1 MKKRLGRALF
11 VIPVVYAGIIA
22 LLVFLQFSD
31 DQNFMYQHG
40 GLTLRG
46 RRALALE
53 HEEAPITE
61 VRLLFAGL
69 EFPFTP
75 DTPVSLTGGDGTE
88 TILALLG
95 YETMEDG
102 FQVLLQNDVRV
113 RFQLTGDAG
122 DELHI
127 RPLLPNPLPG
137 TTAITIPYTTVAGA
151 QRASETVGN
160 SVPIVFNS
168 RTFMLAPPPRA
179 VLSEAGLRLPTDVPS
194 QTVRY
199 TAVVEQRENVVE
211 RWFSDRTLAIPDQA
225 YDRAKREF
233 IDRAYRGWRT
243 SRFNAGT
250 GRWAVRGMSPAFRE
264 DILTATLAEAWTR
277 GEFSA
282 VFTDMRRAA
291 DLHPDQVGLLSSP
304 FLGNLRPIKFQVQ
317 EQDTR
322 TNQQLLQQATARDP
336 EVFRFRGLIPF
347 ALHRG
352 SVQLADEVLAFL
364 SALNFRDLDLYQ
376 SVGLLAN
383 AALHDNQTD
392 AARRAFARFDALIA
406 ERLFP
411 ALVRTSEGVFL
422 ESAPGQIDV
431 ELSLLA
437 GLAMEGEG
445 RRLRNNQYLDI
456 GRNLVVS
463 ALSLG
468 DNEGFLP
475 RVLVTQPEGVHV
487 AEGVMGPEELYP
499 LISRNPAFPRM
510 VSLYDALGPGAW
522 IWTVAGIT
530 NARASATEFSFTVQS
545 PPNQT
550 HYLIVQ
556 GVRPFASME
565 LFGLEWRNDPSF
577 EMYARGRHYNAQTRS
592 LLIKYTDALSE
603 RPVVLRF

>member
-11 VIPVVYAGIIA
+11 VIPVIYAGIIG

-31 DQNFMYQHG
+31 DQNFTYQFN

-75 DTPVSLTGGDGTE
+75 ESAVSLTGGDGTE
-88 TILALLG
+88 TILELLG
-95 YETMEDG
+95 YETLQDG

-113 RFQLTGDAG
+113 QFQLTGDAG

-127 RPLLPNPLPG
+127 RPLLPNPPAG
-137 TTAITIPYTTVAGA
+137 TTAITIPYATVAGA
-151 QRASETVGN
+151 QRVGEMVGN

-194 QTVRY
+194 QTIRY

-211 RWFSDRTLAIPDQA
+211 RWFADRTLAIPDQTF
-225 YDRAKREF
+225 DREIRDF

-243 SRFNAGT
+243 TRFNAGT
-250 GRWAVRGMSPAFRE
+250 GRWTIRGMSPTFSE

-277 GEFSA
+277 GEFGA

-291 DLHPDQVGLLSSP
+291 DLHPNQVGLLSSP

-322 TNQQLLQQATARDP
+322 TNQQLLQLATDRDP

-352 SVQLADEVLAFL
+352 STQLADEVLAFL
-364 SALNFRDLDLYQ
+364 SEINYRDLDLYQ
-376 SVGLLAN
+376 TVGLLAN
-383 AALHDNQTD
+383 ATLHDNRTE
-392 AARRAFARFDALIA
+392 AARRAFARFDAMIA

-431 ELSLLA
+431 ELSLHA
-437 GLAMEGEG
+437 GLAIESEG
-445 RRLRNNQYLDI
+445 RRLRNTRYLDI

-468 DNEGFLP
+468 DDEGFLP
-475 RVLVTQPEGVHV
+475 RVIIAQAEGVRA
-487 AEGVMGPEELYP
+487 AEGVMGPEEIYP

-510 VSLYDALGPGAW
+510 VSLHDALGPGAW

-530 NARASATEFSFTVQS
+530 NVRASATEFSFTVQS

-577 EMYARGRHYNAQTRS
+577 EIYARGRHYNAQTRS
-592 LLIKYTDALSE
+592 LLIKYTDSLNE